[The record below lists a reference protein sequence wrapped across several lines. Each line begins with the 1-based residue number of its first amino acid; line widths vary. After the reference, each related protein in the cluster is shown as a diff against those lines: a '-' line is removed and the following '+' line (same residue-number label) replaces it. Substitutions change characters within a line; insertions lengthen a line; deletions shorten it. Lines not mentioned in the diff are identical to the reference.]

1 MDIEELKQMIK
12 SNLVSYPLTPLQIEQ
27 ISAQLV
33 EDLRLKLLEEGR
45 E

>member
-33 EDLRLKLLEEGR
+33 EDLRLKLR
-45 E
+45 EQENE